1 MPIPNDVENMIR
13 EFEKRDG
20 DAAFNN
26 IKRTEVAEQ
35 LRDRIAKPSRID
47 QGASALCGPAV
58 FIYSL
63 AKRKP
68 KQYAQYVIDLYE
80 KGEASIGR
88 LQVKPGGDCKKFNP
102 KPLQGTSNEIAEAD
116 WIALAG
122 LRDSENSFFDFD
134 DADDQFAGITM
145 PGEIA
150 KWFAF
155 SDFLAIR
162 QNTNIVF
169 DESLYTLMQAHK
181 QYIMGACVCLFVGA
195 NVLQGISGGRS
206 PADHWVILNSPIH
219 IGGKPVNSLVSRGKK
234 VNQDKTL
241 LSEKIQFSIYTWATD
256 SYPINRHDPNLTVGK
271 FLDYFYGYVAAR

>member
-1 MPIPNDVENMIR
+1 MPIPSDVENMIR

-20 DAAFNN
+20 DGVFNN
-26 IKRTEVAEQ
+26 ITRKKVAKQ
-35 LRDRIAKPSRID
+35 LRDRIAKPSRIN
-47 QGASALCGPAV
+47 QAGGALCGPAV

-80 KGEASIGR
+80 KGEASIGQ
-88 LQVKPGGDCKKFNP
+88 LQVKPGGDCKKFDP
-102 KPLQGTSNEIAEAD
+102 ILYQGTLLEMAEAD

-122 LRDSENSFFDFD
+122 LRDSENSFLDFD
-134 DADDQFAGITM
+134 DADDQLAGITL

-150 KWFAF
+150 KWFAY

-162 QNTNIVF
+162 QNANIVF
-169 DESLYTLMQAHK
+169 DESLYTLMQANK
-181 QYIMGACVCLFVGA
+181 QYMLGACVCLFVGA

-206 PADHWVILNSPIH
+206 PADHWVGLNSPIH
-219 IGGKPVNSLVSRGKK
+219 IGGKSANSLISRGKK

-241 LSEKIQFSIYTWATD
+241 LSEKIQFSIYTWAD
-256 SYPINRHDPNLTVGK
+256 DNYPVNRYDPNLTVGK